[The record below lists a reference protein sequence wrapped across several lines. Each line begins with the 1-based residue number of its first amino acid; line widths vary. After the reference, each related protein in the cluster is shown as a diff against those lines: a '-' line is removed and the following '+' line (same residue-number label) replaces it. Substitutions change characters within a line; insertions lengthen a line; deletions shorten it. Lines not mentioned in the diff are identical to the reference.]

1 MLNLSDAVFDGNTV
15 SHLNLNVSVFILTN
29 VTWKVC
35 GILVLDLLYFLIYL
49 SGTICRVDYSS
60 SSKINQTSWYT

>member
-35 GILVLDLLYFLIYL
+35 GILVLDLLYFLKYL

-60 SSKINQTSWYT
+60 SSKINQTS